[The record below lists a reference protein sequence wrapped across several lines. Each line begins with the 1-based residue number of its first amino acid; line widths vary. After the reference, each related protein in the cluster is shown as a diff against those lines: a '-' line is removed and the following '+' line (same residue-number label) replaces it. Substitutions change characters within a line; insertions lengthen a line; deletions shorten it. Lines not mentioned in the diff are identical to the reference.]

1 MVKTKTPS
9 LNETMKRAKNEQSSQ
24 FVEVKVT
31 KPVTIVAIIL
41 EQPNRAFSRMKIH
54 TKNDHIKVNSI
65 DHIFNYY
72 CLIFRIIS
80 SYNENLKLTMGDI
93 EVCQS
98 ISPSVKNLIK

>member
-9 LNETMKRAKNEQSSQ
+9 LNEIMKRAKNEQSSQ
-24 FVEVKVT
+24 FVKVKVT

-41 EQPNRAFSRMKIH
+41 EQPNRAFSRMNIQ
-54 TKNDHIKVNSI
+54 TKKNHIKVNSV

-80 SYNENLKLTMGDI
+80 SYNEHLKLTMGDI
-93 EVCQS
+93 ELCQS
-98 ISPSVKNLIK
+98 ISPLVKNLIK